1 MGSKHSWRSE
11 EWSEVLASGWWWPGG
26 HCQGNIAYHADQ
38 GNHCLPG
45 RGRPGQLLL
54 TRQARSLLARAE
66 QEGKVFAYN
75 TSGLYAS
82 PAAGIES
89 ERVHSI
95 VYKCF

>member
-1 MGSKHSWRSE
+1 MGIARAI
-11 EWSEVLASGWWWPGG
+11 LPTMQTRAT
-26 HCQGNIAYHADQ
+26 IAYQADQ

-45 RGRPGQLLL
+45 RGRPGQPLL

-95 VYKCF
+95 VYNYF

>member
-1 MGSKHSWRSE
+1 MVGSAGKQL
-11 EWSEVLASGWWWPGG
+11 VVAWWALPG
-26 HCQGNIAYHADQ
+26 QY
-38 GNHCLPG
+38 CLPG

-95 VYKCF
+95 VYNYF